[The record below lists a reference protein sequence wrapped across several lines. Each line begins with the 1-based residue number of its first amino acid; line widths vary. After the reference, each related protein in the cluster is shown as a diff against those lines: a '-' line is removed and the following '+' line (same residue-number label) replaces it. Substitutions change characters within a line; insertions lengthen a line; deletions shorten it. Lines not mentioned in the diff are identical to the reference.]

1 MSVIE
6 EKIPKIIHYVWFG
19 KNPKSKAVKRCIAS
33 WERCCPDYKIIEW
46 NETNYNV
53 KKNRYMYEAY
63 KAKKWA
69 FASDFARYDIVYRYG
84 GIYLDTDVE
93 LVKSLDNLLD
103 NKMYMGF
110 LENKRV
116 NSGLGFGSVAGN
128 PVIKEILEY
137 YKDRSFYKKNGEMDL
152 TICNKNETAVLIRH
166 GLLQNGKEQQLD
178 WVHVYPKEYFNP
190 DLQRP
195 VENTYAINFFGG
207 SWCTRTHRT
216 RNKKNMW
223 IRRHFSG
230 DTQEKFIDATDR
242 LWNVIERL
250 EDKFVKYFDK

>member
-1 MSVIE
+1 MSVTQE
-6 EKIPKIIHYVWFG
+6 RIPKIIHYVWFG
-19 KNPKSKAVKRCIAS
+19 KNPKSKEVKRCIAS
-33 WERCCPDYKIIEW
+33 WKRCCPDYKIIEW

-93 LVKSLDNLLD
+93 LVKSLDDLLD

-152 TICNKNETAVLIRH
+152 RICNLNETRVLLKN
-166 GLLQNGKEQQLD
+166 GLIQNGKEQRLE
-178 WVHVYPKEYFNP
+178 WVRVYPKEYFNP
-190 DLQRP
+190 AP
-195 VENTYAINFFGG
+195 GAKSKHTYAVNHFGG
-207 SWCTRTHRT
+207 TWCTWTHRT
-216 RNKKNMW
+216 KTKKNLW
-223 IRRHFSG
+223 IKEHFRG
-230 DTQEKFIDATDR
+230 KAVRILIGTTDR
-242 LWNVIERL
+242 LWDVLAAVES
-250 EDKFVKYFDK
+250 KFFNH